1 MSEPI
6 VYIDRSRIRPGRL
19 DDLKL
24 AIDELVEFIEA
35 REPQLLCYGFYLDE
49 GASRMTVVAVH
60 PDPAS
65 VELHMEVGA
74 AAFSRFGEL
83 LEMEGIE
90 VYGEASDRMLDQLRR
105 KAEMLGDHGRVTV
118 QPLRAGFS
126 RLGTQTGPIT
136 TNPSSR

>member
-6 VYIDRSRIRPGRL
+6 VYIDRSRIRPGKL
-19 DDLKL
+19 HGLKK

-35 REPQLLCYGFYLDE
+35 REPQLLCYGFHLDE
-49 GASRMTVVAVH
+49 EASRMTVVAVH

-74 AAFSRFGEL
+74 SAFSRFGEFIEL
-83 LEMEGIE
+83 DAIE
-90 VYGEASDRMLDQLRR
+90 VYGETSDRMLDQLQ
-105 KAEMLGDHGRVTV
+105 KTAEMLGDHGRVTV

-126 RLGTQTGPIT
+126 RLGTEMAHRRVT
-136 TNPSSR
+136 